1 VSNDVP
7 VSAAAASTP
16 GQRRGL
22 LAVLTRGAPSAWPP
36 SARVLTISLI
46 LIGAVTVAASAII
59 HLHLWIIGYRH
70 IHLIGPL
77 FLAQSVA
84 GMVLAVALITYRRL
98 GVIAA
103 GVAYMA
109 GSIGALIISATV
121 GFLGLHDGLD
131 VPWATTS
138 LTTEVIGF
146 VSLAVAGAAILRA
159 T

>member
-1 VSNDVP
+1 MSNEVP
-7 VSAAAASTP
+7 VSAAAVSRP

-22 LAVLTRGAPSAWPP
+22 LAALTRGAPSAWAL
-36 SARVLTISLI
+36 SARVLTMGLI
-46 LIGAVTVAASAII
+46 LVGAATVAASAVI

-84 GMVLAVALITYRRL
+84 GMVLAVALLAYRRL

-103 GVAYMA
+103 GVAYLA
-109 GSIGALIISATV
+109 ASIGALIISATV

-131 VPWATTS
+131 VPWAAMS
-138 LTTEVIGF
+138 LTTELIGF
-146 VSLAVAGAAILRA
+146 VSLAIAGASILRA
-159 T
+159 S